1 MIIKIINS
9 AVIILCSTFIGIELS
24 KRYVMRTRELSAMQ
38 GALSRLETE
47 IVHYASRLPEAMK
60 LIGESIGGA
69 TGKLFCQTAK
79 TLAGRKGCTV
89 AEAWR
94 LSLKEMKDEL
104 YFQQEE
110 LDILYRFGDQ
120 LGSSDREGQVKFIQ
134 LTLMQLREEEKKAR
148 AVREKYEKMY
158 RSLGLLGGI
167 ALAII
172 LL

>member
-1 MIIKIINS
+1 MIGKLINS
-9 AVIILCSTFIGIELS
+9 SVIIVFSTLIGLEMA
-24 KRYVMRTRELSAMQ
+24 KRYVARTKELSAMQ

-47 IVHYASRLPEAMK
+47 IVHYASRLPEALNM
-60 LIGESIGGA
+60 IGQSIGGG
-69 TGKLFCQTAK
+69 TGKLFCLTAK
-79 TLAGRKGCTV
+79 SLNDKKCTV
-89 AEAWR
+89 SEAWR
-94 LSLKEMKDEL
+94 SSLDNLKDEL
-104 YFQQEE
+104 HLQQED
-110 LDILYRFGDQ
+110 LDILRRFGDQ

-148 AVREKYEKMY
+148 AAREKYEKMY